1 MEEKRTKQEYKKWSQ
16 QQAPRTKKA
25 RNLLLAFLV
34 GGIICTVGQLILQL
48 LLNAGLAR
56 DDASPVTTLVMI
68 FLGAFLTGINVYD
81 NIGKIG
87 GAGAA
92 IPVTGFANS
101 IVSPAMEY
109 KKEGYVMG
117 VGAKMFLIAGPVLV
131 YGIVTSIIAGIL
143 YFLFSR

>member
-16 QQAPRTKKA
+16 QQAPRTKKT

-34 GGIICTVGQLILQL
+34 GGVICTVGQLILNL
-48 LLNAGLAR
+48 LLGTGMAKE
-56 DDASPVTTLVMI
+56 DASAVTTLTMI

-81 NIGKIG
+81 NIGRIG

-143 YFLFSR
+143 YYLFG

>member
-25 RNLLLAFLV
+25 KNLLLAFIV
-34 GGIICTVGQLILQL
+34 GGIICIIGQFILNL
-48 LLNAGLAR
+48 LRGTGMSK
-56 DDASPVTTLVMI
+56 DDASAVTTLAMI
-68 FLGAFLTGINVYD
+68 FLGAFLTGMNVYD

-143 YFLFSR
+143 YFLFG

>member
-1 MEEKRTKQEYKKWSQ
+1 MEQKRTKKEYKQWSQ
-16 QQAPRTKKA
+16 EQAPRTKKA
-25 RNLLLAFLV
+25 RNLFFAFLV
-34 GGIICTVGQLILQL
+34 GGIICTIGQVVLNL
-48 LLNAGLAR
+48 LLGAGMVR
-56 DDASPVTTLVMI
+56 EDASAVTTLVMI

-131 YGIVTSIIAGIL
+131 YGIITSILAGIL
-143 YFLFSR
+143 YFLFS